1 VSTPEHHL
9 QAITPRLFASDRL
22 DLLALLLPPMGR
34 RRVSFNDGS
43 MLFFGLEHIQQMLPM
58 RPSLRFLSCMHTLV
72 FLILSLLILHQL
84 TTTSL
89 VERMKLRRFRRF
101 AIRQHG
107 GRQASL
113 AILLAL
119 IRMVVQLFQTTT
131 RMMMMAVIRVVM
143 NFLWDTIEK

>member
-1 VSTPEHHL
+1 
-9 QAITPRLFASDRL
+9 
-22 DLLALLLPPMGR
+22 
-34 RRVSFNDGS
+34 
-43 MLFFGLEHIQQMLPM
+43 
-58 RPSLRFLSCMHTLV
+58 MHTLV